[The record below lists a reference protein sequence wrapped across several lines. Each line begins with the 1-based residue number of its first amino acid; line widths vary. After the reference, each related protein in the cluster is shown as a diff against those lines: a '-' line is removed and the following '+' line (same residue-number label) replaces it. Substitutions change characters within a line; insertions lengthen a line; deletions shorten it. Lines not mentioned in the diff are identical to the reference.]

1 MADVLN
7 IVIVPT
13 YDVNTLAVVDAS
25 TYDDPGIIVDPVLR
39 VVVPGFNTVDIP
51 FVIEST
57 NILNSTSLGITTAG
71 NEEALPDGT
80 YCITY
85 LINDVEMLSKTFLRV
100 DKLQEKF
107 DEAFMQLDMMECDR
121 AIKTQSKV
129 DLNTIYFFI
138 QGAIAS
144 ANNCATVQAETLY
157 IRANA
162 MLINFINTN
171 CGCTGTN
178 FVINFQ

>member
-1 MADVLN
+1 MADILN

-25 TYDDPGIIVDPVLR
+25 VYADPGIIISPYLR
-39 VVVPGFNTVDIP
+39 INIPGFNTVDIP
-51 FVIEST
+51 FTIQST
-57 NILNSTSLGITTAG
+57 NILNSTSLGITTSG
-71 NEEALPDGT
+71 NEEPLPDGT
-80 YCITY
+80 YCVTY
-85 LINDVEMLSKTFLRV
+85 VINFVEQLSKTFLRV

-107 DEAFMQLDMMECDR
+107 DEAFMKLDMMECDR
-121 AIKTQSKV
+121 AIKAQSKIE
-129 DLNTIYFFI
+129 LNTIYFFI

-144 ANNCATVQAETLY
+144 SNNCATVQSETLY

-162 MLINFINTN
+162 MLETFINKD